1 MKKAEMIIFFCF
13 LSSALLGIAY
23 KFGIKFAV
31 ILVLITLILLIFL
44 LRPKFSLY
52 FFLFMGVF
60 YTPLYEYKF
69 RLFGILFL
77 PTDLMAILIYLLV
90 LINLFAGRYINLKR
104 QNLNLGKVPVE
115 GKLHYVI
122 LFLILLSTL
131 IGLAQGNYWKSIFR
145 ETKLA
150 LYYGLIP
157 LFSTYLISKA
167 SDIKRYFAILI
178 LLATIGSIYD
188 LYCRIFDIYTVSAF
202 AGSREGVITYAETP
216 IGRIIRDYGW
226 VSTFHYQ
233 VIAFLACLI
242 FFFATKKLSLRI
254 LLLIAGSI
262 NLVANLLTV
271 TRGFTLAI
279 LAGVIFMVFLRG
291 LSEST
296 SVFKAFRRLAVSL
309 VVIFAVFYVAISFVP
324 ETKASFYR
332 FISIFSPT
340 YAGRGD
346 IENMQVRLLSIY
358 LGLTTG
364 IKNPFGRGFGILSPT
379 GEETSSEAMT
389 LWLLYHNSI
398 GYIFFTFGVVGGV
411 LLFYLF
417 VKLILRLLRLFR
429 FTTKEGKHILAL
441 ILVSFIAVF
450 SMSFTSGNF
459 LFAIENLLP
468 FIVTLF
474 SFSLKFA
481 KYRENKAWE
490 TNH

>member
-1 MKKAEMIIFFCF
+1 MFE
-13 LSSALLGIAY
+13 
-23 KFGIKFAV
+23 IKFTA
-31 ILVLITLILLIFL
+31 ILVLISLISLILLS
-44 LRPKFSLY
+44 RPKISLY

-69 RLFGILFL
+69 RLFGILVL

-90 LINLFAGRYINLKR
+90 LINLFAGERYIRLKKE
-104 QNLNLGKVPVE
+104 NLNLGKVPIE

-122 LFLILLSTL
+122 LFLILLSTFM
-131 IGLAQGNYWKSIFR
+131 GLAQGNYWKSVFR

-167 SDIKRYFAILI
+167 SDIKKYFAVLI
-178 LLATIGSIYD
+178 LLATIGSVYD

-202 AGSREGVITYAETP
+202 AGGIEGAITYAETP
-216 IGRIIRDYGW
+216 IGNIIRDYGW

-233 VIAFLACLI
+233 VIAFFACLI

-254 LLLIAGSI
+254 SLLIAGSI
-262 NLVANLLTV
+262 NLIANLLTV

-279 LAGVIFMVFLRG
+279 LAGVAFMILLRG
-291 LSEST
+291 LGEST
-296 SVFKAFRRLAVSL
+296 SVFKAFRRLAVSF
-309 VVIFAVFYVAISFVP
+309 VVIFAVFYIAIIFVP
-324 ETKASFYR
+324 ETEAAFYR
-332 FISIFSPT
+332 FTSIFSPT

-346 IENMQVRLLSIY
+346 IENMEVRLSSIY

-364 IKNPFGRGFGILSPT
+364 LKNPFGRGFGVLSPT
-379 GEETSSEAMT
+379 GEETFSEAMT

-417 VKLILRLLRLFR
+417 TKLILRLLRLFR
-429 FTTKEGKHILAL
+429 FTSKEGRHVLAL
-441 ILVSFIAVF
+441 ILVSFIAIF

-459 LFAIENLLP
+459 LFAIDSLLP
-468 FIVTLF
+468 FVVALF
-474 SFSLKFA
+474 SFSLYLLNNRGK
-481 KYRENKAWE
+481 E
-490 TNH
+490 TWRTSRWLA